1 MLTKSVIKGVK
12 KVIECQEGNNNVKW
26 VEKLTKSM
34 HTKLM
39 TVYVAVCLYH
49 KTLKDKDII
58 LYLEINIDVN
68 ISWRFYQYQLIQ
80 ILLII
85 KYGTNIKKKALI
97 SLMYLII

>member
-1 MLTKSVIKGVK
+1 MSGKINK
-12 KVIECQEGNNNVKW
+12 IHA
-26 VEKLTKSM
+26 

-85 KYGTNIKKKALI
+85 KYGTNI
-97 SLMYLII
+97 